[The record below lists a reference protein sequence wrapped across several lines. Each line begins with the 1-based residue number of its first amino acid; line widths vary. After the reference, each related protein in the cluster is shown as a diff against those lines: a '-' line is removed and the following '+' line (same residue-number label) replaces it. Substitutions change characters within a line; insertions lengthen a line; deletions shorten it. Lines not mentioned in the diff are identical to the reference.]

1 MNTAKEGK
9 KILLLKLCS
18 DGESDTLPTDQPIK
32 DNYENEVVTT
42 LLYISDLILCVI
54 LVSEYSSISLLD
66 STTLTYSRRQIS
78 KQDLFETKKGYS

>member
-42 LLYISDLILCVI
+42 LLYISDFCV
-54 LVSEYSSISLLD
+54 
-66 STTLTYSRRQIS
+66 
-78 KQDLFETKKGYS
+78 